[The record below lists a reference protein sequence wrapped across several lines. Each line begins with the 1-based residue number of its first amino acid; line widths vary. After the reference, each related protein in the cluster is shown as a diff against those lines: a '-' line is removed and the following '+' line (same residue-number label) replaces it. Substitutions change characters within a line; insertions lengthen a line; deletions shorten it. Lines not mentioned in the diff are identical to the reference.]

1 MNWLPVKDYEN
12 LYEVSDTGL
21 VRSVDRIILHKTGTQ
36 RLHKG
41 KLIALT
47 PHKDIQYMTV
57 SLWKGNKGTTYYV
70 HRLVAQA
77 FIPNPNNLPEVN
89 HIDGNRQNNSINN
102 LEWVT
107 RNGNIAHA
115 ISTGLKVYNNRLS
128 EQEFIQLVHDVIAGE
143 SYLDLSKR
151 VNYKV
156 PFLSTKLRKI
166 ATKYNLL
173 KELNSALMKQKVLRN
188 RTAKQN
194 KIPIAQFDLQGN
206 FIKQYESV
214 RQASRELNISSGA
227 ISNAISGRTKT
238 CKGFMWKLV

>member
-12 LYEVSDTGL
+12 LYEVSDSGL
-21 VRSVDRIILHKTGTQ
+21 VRSIDRVILYKTGTQ

-41 KLIALT
+41 KLITLT
-47 PHKDIQYMTV
+47 PHKDTKYMTV
-57 SLWKGNKGTTYYV
+57 SLWKDNKGKTHYV

-77 FIPNPNNLPEVN
+77 FIPNLSNLLEVN
-89 HIDGNRQNNSINN
+89 HSDGNRQNNSVNN

-107 RNGNIAHA
+107 RNGNMAHA
-115 ISTGLKVYNNRLS
+115 ISTGLKVYDNRLS
-128 EQEFIQLVHDVIAGE
+128 EQEFLQLVHDVIAGE
-143 SYLDLSKR
+143 SYLDLSRR

-156 PFLSTKLRKI
+156 PFLSTKLRQI
-166 ATKYNLL
+166 AIKHSLIN
-173 KELNSALMKQKVLRN
+173 ELNSALAKQKVLRN
-188 RTAKQN
+188 RNSKQN
-194 KIPIAQFDLQGN
+194 KIPIAQFDLKGN
-206 FIKQYESV
+206 FIKQFESV

>member
-21 VRSVDRIILHKTGTQ
+21 VRSVDRIILYKTGTQ

-41 KLIALT
+41 KLITLT
-47 PHKDIQYMTV
+47 PHKDVQYMTV
-57 SLWKGNKGTTYYV
+57 SLWKDNKGTTYYV

-89 HIDGNRQNNSINN
+89 HIDGNRQNNSISN

-107 RNGNIAHA
+107 RKGNIAHA

-151 VNYKV
+151 INYKV
-156 PFLSTKLRKI
+156 PFLSTKLKQI
-166 ATKYNLL
+166 ATKHGLINELL
-173 KELNSALMKQKVLRN
+173 SALAKQKVSRN
-188 RTAKQN
+188 RNAKQH
-194 KIPIAQFDLQGN
+194 KLAISQFDLQGN